1 MQTKITSLFAFI
13 LFFLLSG
20 TTQTYAQSVAPCKKY
35 TVASTQNVC
44 GCSDNRWAPYAMAIG
59 TPQSSCTRNLFKPQ
73 DLTFQQNGNGTAT
86 LSGTLRNNS
95 TWQLVVVNITFMNE
109 TSVAPTGSPK
119 LELCNEGK
127 SRSIAESWMYYTK
140 ARGTIQVGNDAP
152 LSIQL
157 ASTAFQVGKGAN
169 GQSVAEL
176 GASGV
181 FNLNETTTA
190 YFNFNLTNGLSCS
203 PTDGG
208 GTDNGNGNSNVVSCD
223 SIKFKTNNNAIVIS
237 NVNAPNADVQIF
249 DKNWNKL
256 YSCSGSN
263 CQVTRLT
270 NLPAGDYVAKIKMF
284 SNNPW
289 TLICSNDYRLKVTSD
304 STDVNPPNP
313 CTKDT
318 ILPRIICPA
327 NITATITNAADTCV
341 RVTWAEPTGT
351 DNCSTPSVSCTAKS
365 NDCFKI
371 GVTTVT
377 HTATDAAGNKASCSF
392 TITVTR
398 AIVNPCSDDKIV
410 PTISCPANI
419 TATIT
424 NAADTCVRVT
434 WAEPTGTDN
443 CSTPS
448 VSCTAKSNDCFKIGV
463 TTVTHTATDAAGN
476 KASCSFT
483 ITVGRAVV
491 NPCSDDKIVP
501 TISCPANITATI
513 TNAADTCVKV
523 TWIEPTGSDNCSTP
537 SVSCTAKPNDC
548 FKVGVTTVTH
558 TATDAA
564 GNKASC
570 SFTITVSRAVV
581 NPCNNDKT
589 LPTISCPANISA
601 NITNAA
607 NDCVNVTWA
616 APTASD
622 NCSTPSVSSNFK
634 PNDCFK
640 IGVNTVTYTATDSAG
655 NKATCSFTVT
665 VKNTDTC
672 QLYDAKE
679 SNLNCGCA
687 DPIKRY
693 TPYFLYFGASPTCNV
708 IPSNT
713 FDIRFR
719 KNPDG
724 TGVISG
730 NGRDSAGNLVSLN
743 IRLTGG
749 SRTGTPRLELCN
761 DTAQVPTN
769 AWYYYTG
776 LTGTITFGIQ
786 GSPIGITLNGG
797 AFQVGVGADGQNY
810 LVLGGSGRIKLS
822 DGREGGLSFQFSNI
836 QSCLIQTNPL
846 ASNNTALLSLFAH
859 AEYQRARI
867 EWVNNTGYKNDFFV
881 VQKLNTQ
888 GEFEDIHVTNSI
900 LPTRELQYF
909 TFYDNNLTEGE
920 NIYRIKLDY
929 NDGTVRYS
937 EIKKLNFKDV
947 NTALV
952 FPNPASDFINIGLPQ
967 LKGKNANIYVYNSFG
982 QQILFQ
988 TVENVG
994 DVPVRM
1000 DISKFT
1006 TGNFLIRVTAKGQ
1019 RDMTKTLIIAR

>member
-1 MQTKITSLFAFI
+1 M
-13 LFFLLSG
+13 
-20 TTQTYAQSVAPCKKY
+20 
-35 TVASTQNVC
+35 
-44 GCSDNRWAPYAMAIG
+44 
-59 TPQSSCTRNLFKPQ
+59 
-73 DLTFQQNGNGTAT
+73 
-86 LSGTLRNNS
+86 
-95 TWQLVVVNITFMNE
+95 
-109 TSVAPTGSPK
+109 
-119 LELCNEGK
+119 
-127 SRSIAESWMYYTK
+127 
-140 ARGTIQVGNDAP
+140 
-152 LSIQL
+152 
-157 ASTAFQVGKGAN
+157 
-169 GQSVAEL
+169 
-176 GASGV
+176 
-181 FNLNETTTA
+181 
-190 YFNFNLTNGLSCS
+190 
-203 PTDGG
+203 
-208 GTDNGNGNSNVVSCD
+208 
-223 SIKFKTNNNAIVIS
+223 
-237 NVNAPNADVQIF
+237 
-249 DKNWNKL
+249 
-256 YSCSGSN
+256 
-263 CQVTRLT
+263 
-270 NLPAGDYVAKIKMF
+270 
-284 SNNPW
+284 
-289 TLICSNDYRLKVTSD
+289 
-304 STDVNPPNP
+304 
-313 CTKDT
+313 
-318 ILPRIICPA
+318 
-327 NITATITNAADTCV
+327 
-341 RVTWAEPTGT
+341 
-351 DNCSTPSVSCTAKS
+351 
-365 NDCFKI
+365 
-371 GVTTVT
+371 
-377 HTATDAAGNKASCSF
+377 
-392 TITVTR
+392 
-398 AIVNPCSDDKIV
+398 
-410 PTISCPANI
+410 
-419 TATIT
+419 
-424 NAADTCVRVT
+424 
-434 WAEPTGTDN
+434 
-443 CSTPS
+443 
-448 VSCTAKSNDCFKIGV
+448 
-463 TTVTHTATDAAGN
+463 
-476 KASCSFT
+476 
-483 ITVGRAVV
+483 GRAVV

-513 TNAADTCVKV
+513 SNAADTCVK
-523 TWIEPTGSDNCSTP
+523 
-537 SVSCTAKPNDC
+537 A
-548 FKVGVTTVTH
+548 
-558 TATDAA
+558 
-564 GNKASC
+564 
-570 SFTITVSRAVV
+570 
-581 NPCNNDKT
+581 
-589 LPTISCPANISA
+589 
-601 NITNAA
+601 
-607 NDCVNVTWA
+607 TWA
-616 APTASD
+616 TPIATD

-634 PNDCFK
+634 SNDCFK

-687 DPIKRY
+687 DPIKRF

-743 IRLTGG
+743 IRLTGF

-761 DTAQVPTN
+761 DTAQVPSNT
-769 AWYYYTG
+769 WYFYTG

-786 GSPIGITLNGG
+786 GSPIAVTLNGG
-797 AFQVGVGADGQNY
+797 AFQVGVGADGQNS

-836 QSCLIQTNPL
+836 QSCLSQTNPL

-909 TFYDNNLTEGE
+909 TFYDNNPAEGE

>member
-1 MQTKITSLFAFI
+1 LLAFSNKHYYKILIQKKQTLSMQAKITSLLAFFI
-13 LFFLLSG
+13 FFLLSG
-20 TTQTYAQSVAPCKKY
+20 TTQTHAQSVAPCKKY

-86 LSGTLRNNS
+86 LSGTLRNNT
-95 TWQLVVVNITFMNE
+95 TWQLVVVNITLTDE
-109 TSVAPTGSPK
+109 TTSGSPK

-140 ARGTIQVGNDAP
+140 ARGTIQIGNTAP

-157 ASTAFQVGKGAN
+157 GSTAFQVGKGAN
-169 GQSVAEL
+169 GQNTTEL

-181 FNLNETTTA
+181 FNLNETTTV
-190 YFNFNLTNGLSCS
+190 YLNFNLTNGQSCT
-203 PTDGG
+203 PTGG
-208 GTDNGNGNSNVVSCD
+208 GTDNGNGNSNIVSCD

-256 YSCSGSN
+256 YTCSGSN
-263 CQVTRLT
+263 CQTTRLT

-289 TLICSNDYRLKVTSD
+289 MLICSNDYRLKVTSD
-304 STDVNPPNP
+304 STVINPPNP
-313 CTKDT
+313 CAKDT
-318 ILPRIICPA
+318 TLPSINCPQNIL
-327 NITATITNAADTCV
+327 TTISNTTENCV
-341 RVTWAEPTGT
+341 KVTWAIPTAT
-351 DNCSTPSVSCTAKS
+351 DNCSTPSVSSTYKP
-365 NDCFKI
+365 NDCFEI
-371 GVTTVT
+371 GGNLVVY
-377 HTATDAAGNKASCSF
+377 TATDSAGNKANCTF
-392 TITVTR
+392 TITVNR
-398 AIVNPCSDDKIV
+398 AVINPCSDDKILPIITC
-410 PTISCPANI
+410 PTNISANI
-419 TATIT
+419 T
-424 NAADTCVRVT
+424 NAVDSCIKVT
-434 WAEPTGTDN
+434 WANPTATDN

-448 VSCTAKSNDCFKIGV
+448 VS
-463 TTVTHTATDAAGN
+463 
-476 KASCSFT
+476 
-483 ITVGRAVV
+483 
-491 NPCSDDKIVP
+491 
-501 TISCPANITATI
+501 
-513 TNAADTCVKV
+513 
-523 TWIEPTGSDNCSTP
+523 STY
-537 SVSCTAKPNDC
+537 
-548 FKVGVTTVTH
+548 
-558 TATDAA
+558 
-564 GNKASC
+564 
-570 SFTITVSRAVV
+570 
-581 NPCNNDKT
+581 
-589 LPTISCPANISA
+589 
-601 NITNAA
+601 
-607 NDCVNVTWA
+607 
-616 APTASD
+616 
-622 NCSTPSVSSNFK
+622 K

-640 IGVNTVTYTATDSAG
+640 IGVNTVVYTATDSTG
-655 NKATCSFTVT
+655 NKANCTFTVT
-665 VKNTDTC
+665 VRNTDTC

-743 IRLTGG
+743 IRITGF

-769 AWYYYTG
+769 TWYYYTG

-786 GSPIGITLNGG
+786 GSPIGISLNGG

-810 LVLGGSGRIKLS
+810 LILGGSGRIKLS

-836 QSCLIQTNPL
+836 QSCLSQTNPL

-888 GEFEDIHVTNSI
+888 GEFVDIHVTNSI

-909 TFYDNNLTEGE
+909 TFYDNNPTEGE
-920 NIYRIKLDY
+920 NAYRIKLDY

-947 NTALV
+947 NSALI
-952 FPNPASDFINIGLPQ
+952 FPNPASDFVNIGLPQ

-1006 TGNFLIRVTAKGQ
+1006 TGNFLIRITAKGK
-1019 RDMTKTLIIAR
+1019 RDMMKTLIITR